1 MSGIVAFAAET
12 LPRVLYSA
20 LVTVHAEK
28 AIEIRSIDKLSE
40 LKQNILA
47 SIPVFERRK
56 RGLLPA
62 DSTRNEAPS
71 AMTKLKICRQPLMT
85 ACFGTSLMPIP
96 SRTNL
101 I

>member
-40 LKQNILA
+40 LK
-47 SIPVFERRK
+47 
-56 RGLLPA
+56 
-62 DSTRNEAPS
+62 
-71 AMTKLKICRQPLMT
+71 
-85 ACFGTSLMPIP
+85 
-96 SRTNL
+96 
-101 I
+101 